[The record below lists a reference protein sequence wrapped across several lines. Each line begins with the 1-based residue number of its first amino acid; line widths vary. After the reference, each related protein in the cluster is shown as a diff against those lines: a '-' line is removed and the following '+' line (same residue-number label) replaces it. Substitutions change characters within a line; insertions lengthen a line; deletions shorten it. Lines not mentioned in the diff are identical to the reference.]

1 MGSGNINSPTEITD
15 TLDRSQRGPVRRA
28 LFEAKRWFLLD
39 ANRWSVVAVLTVA
52 TFFLTV
58 AVGTFG
64 PVSVQR
70 FLSRGISPASALVEL
85 LKAIVSIVTIVLSI
99 NQLVLSPELGPVS
112 DQRERF
118 QDTMELR
125 ERSEDLLD
133 ETVSP
138 LAPGQFLDDMVSA
151 LRRRAVEVGE
161 TVDGSSELQGNVAG
175 FVRDLLDDAEGV
187 EEELSGAKF
196 GDFEAVPAV
205 MDFDTSGKLRDLRR
219 IQREYGDELTDEEVE
234 ALSEMVDAIELF
246 VSARAYLKTTYIR
259 TEFINF
265 SRALLYVG
273 FPSLLL
279 TYFAAQIYDSGV
291 FPGQTLGIENQLWFV
306 AGAIAVALV
315 PFVTLISYIAR
326 LATVSQST
334 LFIGPFVA
342 GSERHADDEE

>member
-1 MGSGNINSPTEITD
+1 MDGTDLDSPTEISD
-15 TLDRSQRGPVRRA
+15 TIQQPDRGPLRQT
-28 LFEAKRWFLLD
+28 LFDVKRWLLIDADRWTVVGALTATTFLLT
-39 ANRWSVVAVLTVA
+39 VV
-52 TFFLTV
+52 
-58 AVGTFG
+58 VGAFG

-70 FLSRGISPASALVEL
+70 FLTRGISPASVLVEL
-85 LKAIVSIVTIVLSI
+85 LKTIVSVVTIVLSI

-118 QDTMELR
+118 RDTMELR
-125 ERSEDLLD
+125 EQSEDLLA

-138 LAPGQFLDDMVSA
+138 LSPGQFLDDMVSA
-151 LRRRAVEVGE
+151 LQRRAVELGE
-161 TVDGSSELQGNVAG
+161 TVEGNPELQNDVAN
-175 FVRDLLDDAEGV
+175 FVRGLLVDAEGV
-187 EEELSGAKF
+187 EEELAGATF

-219 IQREYGDELTDEEVE
+219 IQRTYDDRLTDEEVE

-246 VSARAYLKTTYIR
+246 ATTRAYFKTTYIR

-265 SRALLYVG
+265 SRALLYLG
-273 FPSLLL
+273 TPSLLL
-279 TYFAAQIYDSGV
+279 TYFAAQIYDSAV

-306 AGAIAVALV
+306 AGAVTVSLV
-315 PFVTLISYIAR
+315 PFMTLISYIAR

-342 GSERHADDEE
+342 GSERTDD